1 MAIELYWDND
11 AQTVM
16 LCEFDRNWTWDEMY
30 STLNKIK
37 NITDNAEQ
45 IIAAIIDL
53 RKGVSLPGGSIFSP
67 TTFEHAKKM
76 IKMGEG
82 GSGPVVVVGANPLIR
97 TVYTTFRSLDKNGL
111 SNVSFSDSVGEA
123 RTLLMAQ
130 NYSYEKTP
138 T

>member
-67 TTFEHAKKM
+67 ATFEHAKKM

-82 GSGPVVVVGANPLIR
+82 GSGPVVVVGASPLIR

-111 SNVSFSDSVGEA
+111 SNVNFSDSVGEA

-138 T
+138 M